1 MWSLVVVLLF
11 LVERAWTQQCSQ
23 ISGPSGSTACLKL
36 RNYNQYQ
43 WAVCVTNSF
52 IKQRSGQFIHHCS
65 NPSATYCWY
74 QCMLEVYSR
83 ESGPVTNL
91 CSCLPGQTSTS
102 TLPVEC
108 KFPSGNSCNW
118 YQNCLERKYHC
129 EDTSNAYA
137 IRYAEKFCLLYERR
151 ALFSPEGQK
160 WVDAAR
166 RCLQL
171 HLVPLVRPWVAATC
185 NQMRQGVFTT
195 HIPCYLSPEQNVS
208 SICDLNCTDYFRI
221 FWTIRGSFSKL
232 DTAWESLKGLWNIE
246 TTCSV
251 NSQGRQCFQG
261 KAEEMM
267 NFIQIR
273 VQKFKQNSE
282 RSSISLSVADAGSR
296 FADGV
301 GSSIARILKW
311 NTFVMDWVAYISGS
325 FGSSDHEDIIIVL
338 ADSKALGIV
347 TSSTPS
353 INFNDT
359 IHEFASATEEGKFP
373 LQVDG
378 YNVWV
383 KSLAL
388 CSDKSCARTQT
399 LAVSDKPPE
408 WPIMNGGSRVSCGI
422 VGLFGII
429 AVLFI
434 YQLFL

>member
-1 MWSLVVVLLF
+1 MGIIERT
-11 LVERAWTQQCSQ
+11 VEHR
-23 ISGPSGSTACLKL
+23 
-36 RNYNQYQ
+36 
-43 WAVCVTNSF
+43 
-52 IKQRSGQFIHHCS
+52 
-65 NPSATYCWY
+65 
-74 QCMLEVYSR
+74 
-83 ESGPVTNL
+83 
-91 CSCLPGQTSTS
+91 
-102 TLPVEC
+102 
-108 KFPSGNSCNW
+108 
-118 YQNCLERKYHC
+118 
-129 EDTSNAYA
+129 
-137 IRYAEKFCLLYERR
+137 
-151 ALFSPEGQK
+151 
-160 WVDAAR
+160 
-166 RCLQL
+166 
-171 HLVPLVRPWVAATC
+171 
-185 NQMRQGVFTT
+185 
-195 HIPCYLSPEQNVS
+195 
-208 SICDLNCTDYFRI
+208 
-221 FWTIRGSFSKL
+221 
-232 DTAWESLKGLWNIE
+232 

-261 KAEEMM
+261 KAKEIM

-296 FADGV
+296 FADRV

-347 TSSTPS
+347 TTSTPS

-359 IHEFASATEEGKFP
+359 NHEFASATEEGKFP